1 MRKSIL
7 DGIQANIDQRV
18 SGPATNI
25 LQPKRVHKSEKNIH
39 IPAVCSR
46 QTDKILMM
54 SGTATA
60 SLRAIKDGH
69 TSPLKYFHQGQV
81 GPTLRTEV

>member
-1 MRKSIL
+1 M
-7 DGIQANIDQRV
+7 
-18 SGPATNI
+18 
-25 LQPKRVHKSEKNIH
+25 
-39 IPAVCSR
+39 

-60 SLRAIKDGH
+60 NPRVIKYGH

-81 GPTLRTEV
+81 GPMLRTEV

>member
-1 MRKSIL
+1 M
-7 DGIQANIDQRV
+7 
-18 SGPATNI
+18 
-25 LQPKRVHKSEKNIH
+25 
-39 IPAVCSR
+39 

-60 SLRAIKDGH
+60 NPRVIKYGH